1 MNGVSMFLMYIMT
14 AQLLIYSIVILFLV
28 FKLMKLKKC
37 NRGIRVV
44 FFFSLLCYS
53 GFLIGSY
60 IFSLLFFLLYK
71 IDLWEQSFWMTSSSI
86 SFLAFCCQMVMN
98 FLEVIKKLKI
108 TEPEEQLSLR
118 SIFYK

>member
-1 MNGVSMFLMYIMT
+1 MNGVSMFLIYIMT
-14 AQLLIYSIVILFLV
+14 AQFLIYSIVLLFLV

-37 NRGIRVV
+37 NRGTSVV
-44 FFFSLLCYS
+44 FFFSLLRYS
-53 GFLIGSY
+53 GFLIASY

-71 IDLWEQSFWMTSSSI
+71 IDLMEQSFWMTSSSM
-86 SFLAFCCQMVMN
+86 SFLPFCYPIIIN

-118 SIFYK
+118 SIFYE